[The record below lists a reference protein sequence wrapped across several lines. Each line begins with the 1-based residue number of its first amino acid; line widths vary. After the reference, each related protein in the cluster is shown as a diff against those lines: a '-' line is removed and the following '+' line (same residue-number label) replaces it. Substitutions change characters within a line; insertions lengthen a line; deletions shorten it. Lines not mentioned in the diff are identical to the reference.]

1 MSKETADP
9 NEIRDSDIVFNCPYC
24 EKSLAIDCRG
34 AGLTIT
40 CPDCANKI
48 QVPIPEGMDLSD
60 IDSTEQEKEIRMI
73 HMREILRASQT
84 RILELEAEVKDLM
97 DRRDGLEKMRSESAL
112 RMDVISREADAI
124 RRSLGRIGDVLASA
138 AESARKV

>member
-1 MSKETADP
+1 MSKEVPDP

-48 QVPIPEGMDLSD
+48 QVPIPEGMDLFD
-60 IDSTEQEKEIRMI
+60 IDSTDQEKEIRMI
-73 HMREILRASQT
+73 HMREILRASQN
-84 RILELEAEVKDLM
+84 RMLELEAEVKDLVA
-97 DRRDGLEKMRSESAL
+97 RRDGLEKLRSESAL
-112 RMDVISREADAI
+112 RMDVIGREVEAI
-124 RRSLGRIGDVLASA
+124 KRSLARISEVLSSA
-138 AESARKV
+138 AEAAKKA